1 MLHLAHHPIS
11 TTTRPSYRAATIAC
25 VGLAALGILAAPA
38 IAQDYLITISGPYR
52 TFANEGFS
60 FDGTTNGTLDP
71 IYNIQRL
78 TGGTFSATF
87 RFQAVTSPAPGDFA
101 GYDFTPPAGLTYDL
115 FDSAGA
121 LVHRGTSPSNAGA
134 TVTNNFS
141 FNGNPPSDSVSMFS
155 FVRNVT
161 GLVTPAPL
169 YGPGEVGAIQSSI
182 GFGGVVSPGNDY
194 LTDLSIPLS
203 ASTYLSFPNRT
214 FRTAAYFG
222 DGDFFD
228 FLDPYQYIETSV
240 TYGITSVNV
249 TQVPAP
255 GAASVLGLGGLLAAR
270 RRRR

>member
-1 MLHLAHHPIS
+1 MARFARYSPRSAVRH
-11 TTTRPSYRAATIAC
+11 RAAAIA
-25 VGLAALGILAAPA
+25 LATAAVALGTLATPVF
-38 IAQDYLITISGPYR
+38 AQDYLITISGPYR
-52 TFANEGFS
+52 TFANEGYS
-60 FDGTTNGTLDP
+60 FDGTNNGTLDP
-71 IYNIQRL
+71 IYNIPRL

-87 RFQAVTSPAPGDFA
+87 RFQAVTNPPPGDFA

-115 FDSAGA
+115 FDSTGA
-121 LVHRGTSPSNAGA
+121 LVHRGMSPSNAGA

-141 FNGNPPSDSVSMFS
+141 FNGNPPGDSVSMFS
-155 FVRNVT
+155 FVTNVS
-161 GLVTPAPL
+161 GLLTPAPL

-182 GFGGVVSPGNDY
+182 GFGGVVSPGSDY

-228 FLDPYQYIETSV
+228 FIDPYQYIETSV
-240 TYGITSVNV
+240 TYGITSVSV
-249 TQVPAP
+249 MQVPTP
-255 GAASVLGLGGLLAAR
+255 GAAGVLTLAGLMVAR